1 MKRKKGRALLT
12 FRVKTGILTLR
23 YCVNFIEKDWIWVLM

>member
-12 FRVKTGILTLR
+12 FRVKTDILTLR
-23 YCVNFIEKDWIWVLM
+23 YCVNFIEKDWIWVLK